1 MDPAS
6 RAAQLD
12 ALSREAAG
20 CRACPLWEINTQTVF
35 GEGPASAAVMFVGEA
50 PGQQED
56 RAGRP
61 FVGPAGRIFD
71 EALAQAGIDRSAV
84 YVTNVVKHRPW
95 VALGK
100 RQKNRPPK
108 TSEIKACRPW
118 LDHELLLLRPAI
130 ICCLGAVAGRAILG
144 AEFKLMT
151 QRGVWHSSP
160 HAPHVLATVHPSFV
174 IIQPADSLER
184 WRDTFFADVR
194 LVADRLAQLRG
205 GGELRP
211 AS

>member
-1 MDPAS
+1 MD
-6 RAAQLD
+6 AATRL
-12 ALSREAAG
+12 EAVRQEARG

-35 GEGPASAAVMFVGEA
+35 GEGPADAAVMFLGEA

-56 RAGRP
+56 RDGRP
-61 FVGPAGRIFD
+61 FVGAAGRMFD
-71 EALAQAGIDRSAV
+71 QALEQAGVDRSLV

-95 VALGK
+95 VQNGP

-118 LDHELLLLRPAI
+118 LDQELTLLRPSV
-130 ICCLGAVAGRAILG
+130 ICCLGAVAARAVLG
-144 AEFKLMT
+144 PDFKLMA
-151 QRGVWHSSP
+151 QRGAWLSSP

-184 WRDTFFADVR
+184 WRETFYADVR
-194 LVADRLAQLRG
+194 LVAERLSELRRG
-205 GGELRP
+205 GHLRA

>member
-1 MDPAS
+1 MAGAD
-6 RAAQLD
+6 RAAELD
-12 ALSREAAG
+12 ALRDEARG

-35 GEGPASAAVMFVGEA
+35 GDGPADAAAVFLGEA

-56 RAGRP
+56 KAGRP

-71 EALAQAGIDRSAV
+71 EGLERAGIDRSTV

-95 VALGK
+95 VQSGS

-118 LDHELLLLRPAI
+118 LEGELALLRPTI

-144 AEFKLMT
+144 ADFKLMT
-151 QRGVWHSSP
+151 ERGAWRTSP
-160 HAPHVLATVHPSFV
+160 YAPHVLATVHPSFV
-174 IIQPADSLER
+174 MIQPADSLER
-184 WRDTFFADVR
+184 WRETFFADLR
-194 LVADRLAQLRG
+194 LVAERLAELRR
-205 GGELRP
+205 GGELRA